1 MSSELQSSLMNGTL
15 VANYKF
21 DEIRV
26 RKIWKAFSKNFI
38 LYVPILLLLR
48 TIIVRRREL
57 IYEQM

>member
-1 MSSELQSSLMNGTL
+1 M
-15 VANYKF
+15 KF
-21 DEIRV
+21 ALEE
-26 RKIWKAFSKNFI
+26 IWKAFSKNFA